1 MLLWLLDPGLL
12 VVEPGQC
19 SEYQRCAGAGL
30 LPPHISSLT
39 PRYSCWSMCI
49 VSCELHLDILY
60 VEFLICDIQNKIRS
74 PFSIWTNIIL
84 NLLNIAGVMN
94 LAWSLSTY
102 LHRKMMSMMVTS
114 GAFAWTE
121 LSRHLVCGGLPPPRS
136 WSRGP
141 PIRFC
146 SQITRHEIIIF

>member
-1 MLLWLLDPGLL
+1 MLLWLLDAGLL

-60 VEFLICDIQNKIRS
+60 IEFLICSIQNKIS
-74 PFSIWTNIIL
+74 PFSIWTNIID
-84 NLLNIAGVMN
+84 LLNIAGGVIK
-94 LAWSLSTY
+94 LA
-102 LHRKMMSMMVTS
+102 
-114 GAFAWTE
+114 
-121 LSRHLVCGGLPPPRS
+121 
-136 WSRGP
+136 
-141 PIRFC
+141 
-146 SQITRHEIIIF
+146 